1 MVGRLFF
8 RFLSSTNPVY
18 FSLIS
23 SSGDKCELTPSIHF
37 SYFNF
42 PSNSEIPIV
51 MQDLIDINEM
61 NIFTINYHR
70 LRC

>member
-1 MVGRLFF
+1 MVAYFF
-8 RFLSSTNPVY
+8 RFLLSTNPVY

-37 SYFNF
+37 SSFNLR
-42 PSNSEIPIV
+42 SNSEIPIV
-51 MQDLIDINEM
+51 KQDLIDISET
-61 NIFTINYHR
+61 NIFTVNYHR